1 MYPLMK
7 LCCYTD
13 LFLAAAAEEDD
24 TYREALAI
32 VEKYKKLDLSAEN
45 TVSDENNKPKPFNNL
60 SSVYDR
66 IKAETADNSSDKR
79 KISEKKWS
87 SGVDENNNLE
97 PNLNNNDAK
106 PWNSTAWLRQQVPE
120 TNYDGA
126 VTGYNGGDYM
136 RNSILNNKSIVF
148 QYCPNNS

>member
-1 MYPLMK
+1 MK

-136 RNSILNNKSIVF
+136 RNSII
-148 QYCPNNS
+148 